1 MAGRESDKELN
12 MCQIWGIILNFVS
25 ICIEI
30 KWIHHKALSSLLLSF
45 TALLPASSPQ
55 ISLPSFR
62 GANKP
67 IIALPGPL
75 LIFSTTQ
82 SKMSE
87 DSKFLEESIRN
98 LLCLCHAEAYAS
110 YDILPQLC
118 IGPVVYPP
126 LSVCPSAPTTCV
138 SLSLLISSGLRA
150 PPAIWSIHTTCYT
163 RTLCYV
169 RENELYAWRRLQPH
183 IIGCHYI
190 LKHWFRD
197 IIVSALIM
205 R

>member
-1 MAGRESDKELN
+1 M
-12 MCQIWGIILNFVS
+12 NFVS

-98 LLCLCHAEAYAS
+98 VLCLCHAEAYAS

-126 LSVCPSAPTTCV
+126 LSVC
-138 SLSLLISSGLRA
+138 LSQCTHHMCFPF
-150 PPAIWSIHTTCYT
+150 PPNFIWAARPASHLIHTYYVLHTDT
-163 RTLCYV
+163 MLCQ
-169 RENELYAWRRLQPH
+169 E
-183 IIGCHYI
+183 
-190 LKHWFRD
+190 K
-197 IIVSALIM
+197 
-205 R
+205 